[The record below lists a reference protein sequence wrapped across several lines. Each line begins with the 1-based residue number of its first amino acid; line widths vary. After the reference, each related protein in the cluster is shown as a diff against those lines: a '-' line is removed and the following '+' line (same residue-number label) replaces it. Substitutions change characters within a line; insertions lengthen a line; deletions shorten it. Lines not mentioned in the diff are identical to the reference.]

1 MLANVGGARSLWA
14 ASCRNAAV
22 EIPEG
27 TLMPMSLSFFRS
39 CGRVSRDGWLHET
52 RGGCRCCTID
62 RVVYFDFLFVLTIA
76 VWFNMLLRTIKESEN
91 EMRYCNY
98 RWSSKALIRDH
109 ELPLVPSHQ
118 QVFLSSCN
126 SWDRVNVKCW
136 KRVQQSNKFRRIDL
150 FEEAFW
156 RPSSVTN
163 SAQLVKI
170 YQFIYNTQGSEYSFY

>member
-1 MLANVGGARSLWA
+1 MAASHKWGSDSRATFGYYRAESLSAEFTLMLANVGGARSLWA

-39 CGRVSRDGWLHET
+39 CGRVSRDGWLHAT
-52 RGGCRCCTID
+52 RGGCRCCTIE

-76 VWFNMLLRTIKESEN
+76 IWFNMLLRTIKESEN

-118 QVFLSSCN
+118 QVFLAHAT
-126 SWDRVNVKCW
+126 VE
-136 KRVQQSNKFRRIDL
+136 IEL
-150 FEEAFW
+150 M
-156 RPSSVTN
+156 
-163 SAQLVKI
+163 
-170 YQFIYNTQGSEYSFY
+170 